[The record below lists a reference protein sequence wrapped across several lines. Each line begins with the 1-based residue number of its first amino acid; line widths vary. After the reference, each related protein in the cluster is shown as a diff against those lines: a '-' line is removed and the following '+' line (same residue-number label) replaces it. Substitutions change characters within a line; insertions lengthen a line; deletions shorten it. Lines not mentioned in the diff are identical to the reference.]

1 MEELGFS
8 IIDPHIHQWDPYHT
22 PHSAAVLVKALGK
35 YPAVMDRVVRLVKP
49 KPLLE
54 TLGTTQYALNPY
66 LPAHYQKDSSLFPVE
81 SVVHVEA
88 NWHHHKGLGVVEET
102 NWIKQL
108 DFNRHGLKL
117 GAIVAAA
124 DPSDRKFKDIL
135 KAHQQASPLFCGIRK
150 MAAWHEDSGIY
161 RWCDRP
167 HLYRDKKF
175 LKGFEQLAKMDLS
188 FDAWGYSTQLAEIT
202 SLAKQFPQTRIVVDH
217 LATPAGLFGAVGKK
231 TGITASQRESIF
243 IQWQQD
249 IAVLAEQKN
258 VYAKISGLMMP
269 VLGHRFYQQKRT
281 ATPSEIVNLL
291 GPLLE
296 HAVKVFGIN
305 RIMYASN
312 FPMDKANATLN
323 DLVQAYIQMLR
334 PYGEQAMHAVFR
346 QNAALFYQL
355 HLESTHEKF

>member
-1 MEELGFS
+1 MTRLDFT

-22 PHSAAVLVKALGK
+22 PHSAALLVKALGK
-35 YPAVMDRVVRLVKP
+35 YPVVMDRVVRLVKP
-49 KPLLE
+49 KPLLDS
-54 TLGTTQYALNPY
+54 LGLTEYALKPY

-88 NWHHHKGLGVVEET
+88 NWHHHKGFGVVEET

-124 DPSDRKFKDIL
+124 DPRDRKFKDIL

-231 TGITASQRESIF
+231 TGITASQREAISK
-243 IQWQQD
+243 QWQQD

-281 ATPSEIVNLL
+281 ATPAEIVNLL
-291 GPLLE
+291 SPLLE
-296 HAVKVFGIN
+296 YAVQVFGIN

-334 PYGEQAMHAVFR
+334 PYGEQAMHAIFR
-346 QNAALFYQL
+346 QNAAHFYQL

>member
-1 MEELGFS
+1 MQALGFS

-22 PHSAAVLVKALGK
+22 PHSAAWLVKTLGN
-35 YPAVMDRVVRLVKP
+35 YPAVMEGVVRLLKRR
-49 KPLLE
+49 PLLE
-54 TLGTTQYALNPY
+54 SLSSIQTILRPY
-66 LPAHYQKDSSLFPVE
+66 LPVHYQQESTLFPVE

-88 NWHHHKGLGVVEET
+88 NWHHHTGLGVVEET

-124 DPSDRKFKDIL
+124 DPRERKFKDIL
-135 KAHQQASPLFCGIRK
+135 KAHQQASPLFRGIRK

-175 LKGFEQLAKMDLS
+175 LKGFEQLAQMDLS

-202 SLAKQFPQTRIVVDH
+202 SLAKQFPQPRIVVDH

-231 TGITASQRESIF
+231 TGTCQAQREAIF
-243 IQWQQD
+243 KQWQDD
-249 IAVLAEQKN
+249 IAMLAEQKN

-281 ATPSEIVNLL
+281 ATPAEMVNLL
-291 GPLLE
+291 SPLLQ
-296 HAVKVFGIN
+296 HAIGVFGAQ
-305 RIMYASN
+305 RLMFASN
-312 FPMDKANATLN
+312 FPMDKVNTTFS
-323 DLVQAYIQMLR
+323 DLVRAYIQMLR
-334 PYGEQAMHAVFR
+334 PYGEQATHAMFR
-346 QNAALFYQL
+346 QNAAHFYQL
-355 HLESTHEKF
+355 QIES

>member
-22 PHSAAVLVKALGK
+22 PHSAALLVKALGK
-35 YPAVMDRVVRLVKP
+35 YPAVMDRVVRLLKP

-54 TLGTTQYALNPY
+54 TLGLTEYALRPY
-66 LPAHYQKDSSLFPVE
+66 LPADYQKDSALFPVE
-81 SVVHVEA
+81 RVVHVEA

-102 NWIKQL
+102 QWIKQL
-108 DFNRHGLKL
+108 DFSAQGLKL
-117 GAIVAAA
+117 GAIIAAA
-124 DPSDRKFKDIL
+124 DPRHGKFKDIL
-135 KAHQQASPLFCGIRK
+135 KAHQQASPLFRGIRK

-161 RWCDRP
+161 RWCDRA

-217 LATPAGLFGAVGKK
+217 LATPVGLFGAVGKK
-231 TGITASQRESIF
+231 TGITPSQREAIF
-243 IQWQQD
+243 NQWQQD

-281 ATPSEIVNLL
+281 ATPAEMVNLL
-291 GPLLE
+291 SPLLE
-296 HAVKVFGIN
+296 HAVQVFGIN

-312 FPMDKANATLN
+312 FPMDKANATLS

-334 PYGEQAMHAVFR
+334 PYGEQAMRAVFR
-346 QNAALFYQL
+346 ENAAHFYQL
-355 HLESTHEKF
+355 HLESSHEKF

>member
-1 MEELGFS
+1 
-8 IIDPHIHQWDPYHT
+8 
-22 PHSAAVLVKALGK
+22 
-35 YPAVMDRVVRLVKP
+35 MDRVVRLVKP

-88 NWHHHKGLGVVEET
+88 NWHHHKGFGVVEET

-124 DPSDRKFKDIL
+124 DPRDRKFKDIL

-202 SLAKQFPQTRIVVDH
+202 GLAKQFPQTRIVVDH
-217 LATPAGLFGAVGKK
+217 LATPAGLFGAVSKK
-231 TGITASQRESIF
+231 TGITASQRETIF
-243 IQWQQD
+243 KQWQQD

-291 GPLLE
+291 SPLLE
-296 HAVKVFGIN
+296 HAVQVFGIN

-334 PYGEQAMHAVFR
+334 PYGEQAMHAIFR
-346 QNAALFYQL
+346 QNAAHFYQL

>member
-22 PHSAAVLVKALGK
+22 PHSAALLVKALGK

-49 KPLLE
+49 KPLLA
-54 TLGTTQYALNPY
+54 TLGITRYALNPY
-66 LPAHYQKDSSLFPVE
+66 LPMHYQQDSALFPVE

-88 NWHHHKGLGVVEET
+88 NWHHHTGFGVVEET

-108 DFNRHGLKL
+108 DFDRHGLKL
-117 GAIVAAA
+117 GAIIAAA
-124 DPSDRKFKDIL
+124 DPRDRKFKDIL
-135 KAHQQASPLFCGIRK
+135 KAHQQASPLFRGIRK

-161 RWCDRP
+161 RWCDQP

-175 LKGFEQLAKMDLS
+175 LKGFEQLANMDLS

-202 SLAKQFPQTRIVVDH
+202 SLAKQFPDTRIVVDH

-231 TGITASQRESIF
+231 TGITASQREVIF
-243 IQWQQD
+243 KQWQQD
-249 IAVLAEQKN
+249 IAMLAEQKN

-269 VLGHRFYQQKRT
+269 VLGHRFYQHKRT
-281 ATPSEIVNLL
+281 ATAAEIVNLL
-291 GPLLE
+291 TPMIQ
-296 HAVKVFGIN
+296 HAVQVFGIN

-312 FPMDKANATLN
+312 FPMDKVNATLSE
-323 DLVQAYIQMLR
+323 LVQAYIQILR
-334 PYGEQAMHAVFR
+334 PYGEQAMYAMFR
-346 QNAALFYQL
+346 QNAAHFYQL
-355 HLESTHEKF
+355 HLECSHEKF

>member
-1 MEELGFS
+1 
-8 IIDPHIHQWDPYHT
+8 
-22 PHSAAVLVKALGK
+22 LVKALGK
-35 YPAVMDRVVRLVKP
+35 YPTVMDRVVRLVKP

-81 SVVHVEA
+81 NVVHVEA

-124 DPSDRKFKDIL
+124 DPRDRKFKDIL
-135 KAHQQASPLFCGIRK
+135 KAHQQASPLFRGIRK

-243 IQWQQD
+243 KQWQQD
-249 IAVLAEQKN
+249 IAVLAKQKN

-291 GPLLE
+291 SPLLE
-296 HAVKVFGIN
+296 HAVQVFGIN

-334 PYGEQAMHAVFR
+334 PYGEQAIYAVFR
-346 QNAALFYQL
+346 QNAAHFYQL
-355 HLESTHEKF
+355 HLKSTHEKF